1 MRRVLESFGA
11 ECAVLA
17 ASRGARSI
25 FIVGILFY
33 SLLYPS
39 PYFYE
44 VPQDLPFFAVDQD
57 GSTSSR
63 QLLRSLDATEGI
75 RLHRYAD
82 LGQAFADLRS
92 GAMMG
97 GIAIP
102 RDFERGLLR
111 GQETAVPFY
120 SEAAHL
126 LSYGMLVQG
135 GRLATENLGAGARV
149 ERLRKQGVPE
159 SAALALQVRGRI
171 DPACCTIPQA
181 IMPAI
186 RSRPCSC

>member
-1 MRRVLESFGA
+1 MRRVLESFCA

-92 GAMMG
+92 GTM
-97 GIAIP
+97 
-102 RDFERGLLR
+102 
-111 GQETAVPFY
+111 V
-120 SEAAHL
+120 
-126 LSYGMLVQG
+126 
-135 GRLATENLGAGARV
+135 GA
-149 ERLRKQGVPE
+149 
-159 SAALALQVRGRI
+159 S
-171 DPACCTIPQA
+171 
-181 IMPAI
+181 
-186 RSRPCSC
+186 

>member
-1 MRRVLESFGA
+1 MRRVLESFCA
-11 ECAVLA
+11 ECTVLA

-39 PYFYE
+39 PYFYAA
-44 VPQDLPFFAVDQD
+44 PQDLPFFAVDQD

-92 GAMMG
+92 GTMVG
-97 GIAIP
+97 GIVIP

-159 SAALALQVRGRI
+159 SAALALQVRQNFI
-171 DPACCTIPQA
+171 
-181 IMPAI
+181 I
-186 RSRPCSC
+186 RRLEQKPIRLR

>member
-1 MRRVLESFGA
+1 MRRVLESFCA

-97 GIAIP
+97 A
-102 RDFERGLLR
+102 
-111 GQETAVPFY
+111 
-120 SEAAHL
+120 S
-126 LSYGMLVQG
+126 
-135 GRLATENLGAGARV
+135 
-149 ERLRKQGVPE
+149 
-159 SAALALQVRGRI
+159 
-171 DPACCTIPQA
+171 
-181 IMPAI
+181 
-186 RSRPCSC
+186 

>member
-1 MRRVLESFGA
+1 MKKILESFCA

-63 QLLRSLDATEGI
+63 QLLRSLE
-75 RLHRYAD
+75 
-82 LGQAFADLRS
+82 
-92 GAMMG
+92 
-97 GIAIP
+97 
-102 RDFERGLLR
+102 
-111 GQETAVPFY
+111 
-120 SEAAHL
+120 
-126 LSYGMLVQG
+126 
-135 GRLATENLGAGARV
+135 GAGV
-149 ERLRKQGVPE
+149 ERLTYVVMTHPHADHAGGM
-159 SAALALQVRGRI
+159 AAVLEAFPTDTLIPMTSCMFFCISLQISLVLRF
-171 DPACCTIPQA
+171 
-181 IMPAI
+181 
-186 RSRPCSC
+186 